1 MVQYVISYFSWQP
14 LLFKNDEVKPHC
26 NYSFAKYDTFIER
39 TVAWKGSLLLNILF
53 VFASFL
59 VQFQLR
65 TRKIMQKMFDMPNRK
80 STSICI
86 YSGFYRLCQ
95 TVMSFLEGNSLAIQ
109 TQKNYDATRVRI
121 FGLRKKTFS
130 NTLIRCRARGI
141 AVFLTRYTFCCHLS
155 PSQTALRDEY
165 PQITFFYDPH
175 GASESPKNSTLWLDK
190 FLTPKIKKLTWSNL
204 HTFATTIAHFSS
216 NSVPTN

>member
-1 MVQYVISYFSWQP
+1 
-14 LLFKNDEVKPHC
+14 
-26 NYSFAKYDTFIER
+26 
-39 TVAWKGSLLLNILF
+39 
-53 VFASFL
+53 
-59 VQFQLR
+59 
-65 TRKIMQKMFDMPNRK
+65 MPNRK

-95 TVMSFLEGNSLAIQ
+95 TVMSFLEGNSLGIQ

-165 PQITFFYDPH
+165 PQITFFTTH
-175 GASESPKNSTLWLDK
+175 MVHQNLLKFHTLTRQIFD
-190 FLTPKIKKLTWSNL
+190 PKIKWKIDLIEFAYFCDDHCTLFFQLCPHKLEG
-204 HTFATTIAHFSS
+204 
-216 NSVPTN
+216 